1 MEKAAIQL
9 CSTNLTM
16 LDGFIEAVC
25 EEHHLDNYYATISV
39 AVTKAVEYAMDK
51 GSDVMDLSFGHYNKG
66 IYFKLKSPRE
76 VFATLPRE
84 TTDMTLSSEGE
95 CSVLITTLSDQVQVL
110 DNGDTLQV
118 MFAVQGIDSSECVNR
133 IAILEKFYQLV
144 RVESLSNMS
153 HVAAC

>member
-51 GSDVMDLSFGHYNKG
+51 GTAVMDLSFGHYNKG
-66 IYFKLKSPRE
+66 IYFKLNTPTG
-76 VFATLPRE
+76 VFTSLPRE
-84 TTDMTLSSEGE
+84 AADVTLSSEAE
-95 CSVLITTLSDQVQVL
+95 CSFLVTTLSDQVQVL

-118 MFAVQGIDSSECVNR
+118 MFAVQGIDPNECVNR
-133 IAILEKFYQLV
+133 IAILKNFYQPV
-144 RVESLSNMS
+144 HVESLSNMS
-153 HVAAC
+153 HVAC

>member
-25 EEHHLDNYYATISV
+25 GEHHLDNYYATISV

-51 GSDVMDLSFGHYNKG
+51 GTAVMDLSFGHYNKG
-66 IYFKLKSPRE
+66 IYFKLNTSTG
-76 VFATLPRE
+76 VFTSLPRE
-84 TTDMTLSSEGE
+84 AADITLSSEAE
-95 CSVLITTLSDQVQVL
+95 CSFLVTTLSDQVQVL

-118 MFAVQGIDSSECVNR
+118 MFAVQGIDPNECVNR
-133 IAILEKFYQLV
+133 IAILKNFYQPV
-144 RVESLSNMS
+144 HVESLSNMS
-153 HVAAC
+153 HVAC

>member
-51 GSDVMDLSFGHYNKG
+51 GTAVMDLSFGHYNKG
-66 IYFKLKSPRE
+66 IYFKLNTPTG
-76 VFATLPRE
+76 VFTSLPRE
-84 TTDMTLSSEGE
+84 AADITLSSEAE
-95 CSVLITTLSDQVQVL
+95 CSFLVTTLSDQVQVL

-118 MFAVQGIDSSECVNR
+118 MFAVQGIDPNECVNR
-133 IAILEKFYQLV
+133 IAILKNFYQPV
-144 RVESLSNMS
+144 HVESLSNMS
-153 HVAAC
+153 HVAC